1 MLIAFGKKYPAAL
14 AVFPLALGIL
24 LSYYLK
30 FNLSSLPEWIFVIVL
45 LTLAISIILLYSKI
59 HIKDLYLYPYLL
71 LLILF
76 GLFSFQYRYYNTD
89 ADNISEKIKQSES
102 NAVVKGIIS
111 EQPEVKEDRV
121 RILLQVSSV
130 NDSVASGYIL
140 ASIYK
145 NKFKEDAPV
154 TLTYGDVVELKGKI
168 EPLPPQRNPG
178 EFDYG
183 GYLKMHGVDA
193 VFSAYGFESITLAGY
208 EPQNPW
214 YTYIIIPVKQYSI
227 KEINENL
234 GGEEGEY
241 LKGLL
246 LGERSNISSD
256 TKENFINA
264 GVAHIIAVSGLNV
277 AYVALIMWAILI
289 FIPIRYQYKIFITI
303 ACLLFYMDLT
313 GNTPS
318 IVRAVI
324 MASIFLLAQ
333 IAQRKPNS
341 YNIISFAA
349 LVILV
354 IDPRQMFDAGFILSF
369 TALLSIIAIYPVLNK
384 WLNAKTWYKTLNSEK
399 YSVKA
404 FKAIM
409 ALFLGTLAAQLGT
422 LPVTAIMF
430 KKVSIISLVSNLFA
444 IPLSNISLAIGF
456 IMVLVSPISGWL
468 GSVFGS
474 VNQMLL
480 YVQLTLIE
488 FCANVDFAFV
498 QAYFVDGM
506 MLVFYYIILVL
517 MLTVNLQNYKIRLA
531 ASLLLA
537 LNFAVWKDVSA
548 MTDEAE
554 ITFLN
559 TGAANCTYI
568 KMPGGT
574 SVMINAGT
582 SNERYNSAQRTVLP
596 YLRSGGSEKIDL
608 LIMNSL
614 DKNEFRNLLYLL
626 RNTEVKK
633 LMIPVYYKGI
643 VNAKW
648 FSGNFRKTSV
658 EFITSSKIVNKS
670 GNFRIFIYYDSLY
683 NGSTMMTQFLFGDQS
698 FIFTDAVKPEEI
710 IYNSVYLNNLD
721 LNSQVIRVSG
731 SGSFFTTPAEFVTDL
746 NPAYIF
752 IGETTTGK
760 RRLNSEIFSAA
771 LNENGYNILDVG
783 KSGAVILKTNGDFTR
798 RVVWK

>member
-1 MLIAFGKKYPAAL
+1 MLNAFGKKYPAAL

-24 LSYYLK
+24 LSYYFK
-30 FNLSSLPEWIFVIVL
+30 INFTSLPEWIFVTGL
-45 LTLAISIILLYSKI
+45 LTLAISIIILYSKI
-59 HIKDLYLYPYLL
+59 PKKELFLYLYLI

-76 GLFSFQYRYYNTD
+76 GLFSFQYRYYKTD
-89 ADNISEKIKQSES
+89 PENISEKIKQSES

-121 RILLQVSSV
+121 RILLQVNSV
-130 NDSVASGYIL
+130 NDSIASGYIL
-140 ASIYK
+140 ASVYK

-154 TLTYGDVVELKGKI
+154 SLTYGDVVELKGKI
-168 EPLPPQRNPG
+168 EPLPEQRNPG

-183 GYLKMHGVDA
+183 RYLKMHGVDA
-193 VFSAYGFESITLAGY
+193 VFSAYGFESITLVGH
-208 EPQNPW
+208 ESQNPW
-214 YTYIIIPVKQYSI
+214 YANVIIPVKRYSI
-227 KEINENL
+227 KVIDENL

-277 AYVALIMWAILI
+277 AYVALILWAILI
-289 FIPIRYQYKIFITI
+289 FIPIKHSYKIFITI
-303 ACLLFYMDLT
+303 LCLLFYMDLT

-354 IDPRQMFDAGFILSF
+354 IDPRQLFDAGFILSF
-369 TALLSIIAIYPVLNK
+369 TALLSIISIYPVLNK
-384 WLNAKTWYKTLNSEK
+384 WINGITWFKTLNSEK
-399 YSVKA
+399 YSVKV
-404 FKAIM
+404 FKAIV

-422 LPVTAIMF
+422 LPITAIMF
-430 KKVSIISLVSNLFA
+430 KKVSVISLVSNLFA

-468 GSVFGS
+468 GSVFGA

-480 YVQLTLIE
+480 YVQLSLIE
-488 FCANVDFAFV
+488 FYANVDFAFV
-498 QAYFVDGM
+498 QTYFVNGM
-506 MLVFYYIILVL
+506 MLVFYYIVLVL
-517 MLTVNLQNYKIRLA
+517 ILTVNLNNYKIRLA

-548 MTDEAE
+548 ITDEAE

-559 TGAANCTYI
+559 AGVANCTYI

-596 YLRSGGSEKIDL
+596 YLRSGGNDKIDL
-608 LIMNSL
+608 LIMNSM

-626 RNTEVKK
+626 QNTEVTK
-633 LMIPVYYKGI
+633 LMIPVYYKEVI
-643 VNAKW
+643 SENAFK
-648 FSGNFRKTSV
+648 GNFINTDV
-658 EFITSSKIVNKS
+658 EFITGSKVVNRN

-683 NGSTMMTQFLFGDQS
+683 SGSTMMTQFLFGDQS
-698 FIFTDAVKPEEI
+698 FIFTDAVEPEEI

-721 LNSQVIRVSG
+721 LNSQVIRASG
-731 SGSFFTTPAEFVTDL
+731 SGSFFTTPAEFVTDID
-746 NPAYIF
+746 PAYIL
-752 IGETTTGK
+752 IGETVTG
-760 RRLNSEIFSAA
+760 RRRVNSEIFSAA
-771 LNENGYNILDVG
+771 LNVNGYNVLDVG
-783 KSGAVILKTNGDFTR
+783 KSGAVIFKTNGDFTK

>member
-1 MLIAFGKKYPAAL
+1 
-14 AVFPLALGIL
+14 
-24 LSYYLK
+24 
-30 FNLSSLPEWIFVIVL
+30 
-45 LTLAISIILLYSKI
+45 
-59 HIKDLYLYPYLL
+59 
-71 LLILF
+71 
-76 GLFSFQYRYYNTD
+76 
-89 ADNISEKIKQSES
+89 
-102 NAVVKGIIS
+102 
-111 EQPEVKEDRV
+111 
-121 RILLQVSSV
+121 
-130 NDSVASGYIL
+130 
-140 ASIYK
+140 
-145 NKFKEDAPV
+145 
-154 TLTYGDVVELKGKI
+154 
-168 EPLPPQRNPG
+168 
-178 EFDYG
+178 
-183 GYLKMHGVDA
+183 
-193 VFSAYGFESITLAGY
+193 
-208 EPQNPW
+208 
-214 YTYIIIPVKQYSI
+214 
-227 KEINENL
+227 
-234 GGEEGEY
+234 
-241 LKGLL
+241 
-246 LGERSNISSD
+246 
-256 TKENFINA
+256 
-264 GVAHIIAVSGLNV
+264 
-277 AYVALIMWAILI
+277 
-289 FIPIRYQYKIFITI
+289 
-303 ACLLFYMDLT
+303 MDLT

-354 IDPRQMFDAGFILSF
+354 IDPRQLFDAGFILSF
-369 TALLSIIAIYPVLNK
+369 TALLSIISIYPVLNK
-384 WLNAKTWYKTLNSEK
+384 WINNITWYKKLNSEK
-399 YSVKA
+399 YPVKA
-404 FKAIM
+404 LKAVT

-422 LPVTAIMF
+422 LPITAIMF
-430 KKVSIISLVSNLFA
+430 KKVSVISLVSNLFA

-468 GSVFGS
+468 GSVFGA

-480 YVQLTLIE
+480 YVQLSLIE

-498 QAYFVDGM
+498 QTYFVDGM

-517 MLTVNLQNYKIRLA
+517 ILTVNLYNYKIRLA

-608 LIMNSL
+608 LIMNSM

-626 RNTEVKK
+626 QNTDVNK
-633 LMIPVYYKGI
+633 LMIPVYYKEI

-648 FSGNFRKTSV
+648 FSGNFRNTNV
-658 EFITSSKIVNKS
+658 EFITGSKIINKN

-683 NGSTMMTQFLFGDQS
+683 SGSTMMTQFLFGDQS
-698 FIFTDAVKPEEI
+698 FIFTDAVKHEEI

-731 SGSFFTTPAEFVTDL
+731 SGSFFTTPPEFVTDID
-746 NPAYIF
+746 PAYIL
-752 IGETTTGK
+752 IGETVTGR